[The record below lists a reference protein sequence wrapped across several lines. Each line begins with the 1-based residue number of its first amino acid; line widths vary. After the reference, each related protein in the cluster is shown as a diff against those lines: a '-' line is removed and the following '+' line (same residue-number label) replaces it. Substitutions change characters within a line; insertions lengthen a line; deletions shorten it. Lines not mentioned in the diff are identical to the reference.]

1 MLLMFPF
8 TILLGTLA
16 DIIIIAMMPQLAYSQ
31 ACLNHVSTPLITRH
45 ENTGG
50 LFHVN
55 NNKGVNGQAKLCVG
69 QKAQLIII
77 SHVNNTGCF
86 TQECL
91 LASNSTIRI
100 LANNP
105 NPQTFTGSA
114 TGTKVM
120 LDPGHYT
127 VAQPMRSTFYIHV
140 FSPECSGVI
149 SAGETKT
156 CIITNSYTNTVQTW
170 VDKWNNVRIQFS
182 HSPPFP
188 FVGNIT
194 ELNFQVTS
202 SNASKPLELTRIHM
216 TVIKNVTAT
225 VNNDNTINNKNDF
238 ITFDNITA
246 LNGVFS
252 VKHQFLEK
260 GVHQIIVKINM
271 KDGEVALASF
281 GIPVVRFWWNL
292 F

>member
-1 MLLMFPF
+1 MFPF
-8 TILLGTLA
+8 TLLLGTLVG
-16 DIIIIAMMPQLAYSQ
+16 IIRSMMPELAYSQ
-31 ACLNHVSTPLITRH
+31 ACLNHGSTPLITRH
-45 ENTGG
+45 ENTGD
-50 LFHVN
+50 LFHVH
-55 NNKGVNGQAKLCVG
+55 NKGVNVHAKLCA
-69 QKAQLIII
+69 AQLIII

-91 LASNSTIRI
+91 SASNSTIRI

-105 NPQTFTGSA
+105 NPPTLTGSA

-120 LDPGHYT
+120 LDPGHYS
-127 VAQPMRSTFYIHV
+127 VAQPIGSTFYRHV

-156 CIITNSYTNTVQTW
+156 CIITNSYTSKVETR
-170 VDKWNNVRIQFS
+170 VDKWNNIRIQFS

-194 ELNFQVTS
+194 ELNFKVTH
-202 SNASKPLELTRIHM
+202 SNASKPLEVTRIHM
-216 TVIKNVTAT
+216 TVIKNVTA
-225 VNNDNTINNKNDF
+225 NLNKDDTINNKNDF

-246 LNGVFS
+246 RNGAFS
-252 VKHQFLEK
+252 VKYQFLEE

-271 KDGEVALASF
+271 KDNEVALASF